1 MIKAVIFDMDGV
13 IADTEPLHELARNKL
28 LAELGLD
35 VETISPTAIGRS
47 KRAFWGEVAQ
57 TYGLAYSADALT
69 VWEFDLLMK
78 IAGESGL
85 QPSPG
90 LCELL
95 NFLQSQQ
102 AKAAVASSS
111 DRNYV
116 EYILKL
122 IHLEKYFCAVS
133 SGDEV
138 AKAKPAPDVYT
149 RALKMC
155 GARADEA
162 LAVEDSDTGA
172 KAAYAAGIPCIAYDV
187 VTNEKLK
194 QKFDLCSYRVK
205 DMRDIEKIVRGVNR
219 NRYAI

>member
-102 AKAAVASSS
+102 VKAAVASSS

-122 IHLEKYFCAVS
+122 IHLEKYFC
-133 SGDEV
+133 GF
-138 AKAKPAPDVYT
+138 K
-149 RALKMC
+149 
-155 GARADEA
+155 
-162 LAVEDSDTGA
+162 
-172 KAAYAAGIPCIAYDV
+172 
-187 VTNEKLK
+187 
-194 QKFDLCSYRVK
+194 
-205 DMRDIEKIVRGVNR
+205 RG
-219 NRYAI
+219 